1 MRNDRPFT
9 QLPRTGLRRRL
20 LAAAG
25 VLGVLTLSACGAA
38 ETGSAGSSDGDG
50 SGYEKVVIAQP
61 NWVGAAANAAVAAYV
76 LEHELGVDVTVRQID
91 ETLAWDGLDDG
102 SIHAILEDWGGAP
115 EKERLY
121 IEEKESVVHGGD
133 LGVVGHIGWFVP
145 KAYADANPEVLN
157 WENLND
163 FAADFRTAESGSKG
177 QLLNGDPG
185 YTSYDKELVANLGL
199 DFQVVEGGS
208 EEALVSA
215 IQRADRE
222 GTPLLTYWWEPHWLN
237 AEVELVEVQLPP
249 YADDCHGGAIDQAE
263 TACGYPEVNLPKY
276 LGADFAENG
285 GVAAEFLK
293 NFRWDTADQEY
304 VAQLIQQ
311 DGLAQEEAARIWVD
325 ENPDKVAAWLPE
337 QD

>member
-1 MRNDRPFT
+1 MRNARQPAR
-9 QLPRTGLRRRL
+9 RTLT
-20 LAAAG
+20 AATG
-25 VLGVLTLSACGAA
+25 VLGVLALSACGAA
-38 ETGSAGSSDGDG
+38 ETGGGTNADG
-50 SGYEKVVIAQP
+50 GYDQVVIAQP

-76 LEHELGVDVTVRQID
+76 LEHELGIDVKVQQID

-115 EKERLY
+115 QKEELY
-121 IEEKESVVHGGD
+121 LEEKKSVVPAGE

-145 KAYADANPEVLN
+145 KAYADENPDVLH

-163 FAADFRTAESGSKG
+163 FAADFRTAESGDKG

-185 YTSYDKELVANLGL
+185 FTSYDKEIVEQLGL

-208 EEALVSA
+208 EDAQITA

-237 AEVELVEVQLPP
+237 AEVELVEVELPP
-249 YADDCHGGAIDQAE
+249 YSEECYEDLSQV
-263 TACGYPEVNLPKY
+263 ACAYPEVDLPKF
-276 LGADFAENG
+276 LNADFAENG

-293 NFRWDTADQEY
+293 NFRWDTDDQNY
-304 VAQLIQQ
+304 VAQLIQSE
-311 DGLAQEEAARIWVD
+311 GMEHEEAAARWVE
-325 ENPDKVAAWLPE
+325 ENPDKVAAWLPA
-337 QD
+337 QDG